1 MKWLRSIRIRSP
13 VMRRAICRPSSRITR
28 CTSVSSTLSAVD
40 WIVRISPR
48 NEISHVQPTPVV
60 HDLDKAGAAI
70 TGGGRFNP
78 SRSLP
83 TPERRRRARRY
94 GRHCD
99 ACPDAR
105 LATREPSLD
114 RDARRLYRGELIRF
128 VGIAANRAK
137 TCGHA
142 RRSAPDP
149 TRLHASQLGSGGG
162 LARSLSLALHLD
174 GCKCEP

>member
-13 VMRRAICRPSSRITR
+13 GMRRAICRPSSRSTR
-28 CTSVSSTLSAVD
+28 CIPGFSTLSAVNRSSR
-40 WIVRISPR
+40 VSLPR

-60 HDLDKAGAAI
+60 HDLVKAGAAI
-70 TGGGRFNP
+70 TGGGRFDP

-114 RDARRLYRGELIRF
+114 RDARRLYRGELIRLW
-128 VGIAANRAK
+128 GLPQTAPKLADTPAALRP
-137 TCGHA
+137 TP
-142 RRSAPDP
+142 PDYMLP
-149 TRLHASQLGSGGG
+149 GSGGG
-162 LARSLSLALHLD
+162 LARSLSLALHL
-174 GCKCEP
+174 